1 MNKVIDIKESREE
14 KRKPFLEKLNKKF
27 DQIDKLNEMLD
38 RDISEMNKESTTF
51 YFKQVFNELD
61 NLKEID
67 KECAKEYTKAFNK
80 EKKPAF
86 ELLDE
91 GLRDAMA
98 ENYRESEKVTLVHQN
113 PAIKEL
119 EEKLKSIEDTY
130 EDFVGGILQY
140 CKKKKSRLDAVLEYI
155 NLNPNC
161 SSSDVVEFVS
171 NQPDFKEDAA
181 HPIRRE

>member
-61 NLKEID
+61 NLREID

-86 ELLDE
+86 EQLVE
-91 GLRDAMA
+91 GI
-98 ENYRESEKVTLVHQN
+98 NF
-113 PAIKEL
+113 IKID
-119 EEKLKSIEDTY
+119 KY
-130 EDFVGGILQY
+130 
-140 CKKKKSRLDAVLEYI
+140 
-155 NLNPNC
+155 
-161 SSSDVVEFVS
+161 
-171 NQPDFKEDAA
+171 
-181 HPIRRE
+181 